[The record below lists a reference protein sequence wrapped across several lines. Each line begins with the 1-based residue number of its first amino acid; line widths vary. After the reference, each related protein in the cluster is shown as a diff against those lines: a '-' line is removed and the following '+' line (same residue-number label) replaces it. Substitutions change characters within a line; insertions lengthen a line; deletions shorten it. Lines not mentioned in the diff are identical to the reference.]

1 MKENEIIFSGEEIL
15 EFREWI
21 ALNMD
26 EITWQGRYQNEFE
39 EFWSSF
45 FLAGQSLS
53 QVIDR
58 FRYAMANSQIGPLN
72 QWFQW
77 LKNKLICYTFIFKK
91 ADLLMISKRSGI
103 SVPEV
108 AVILRNFF
116 VEKFPHLDDELS
128 EKFQVVNISSP
139 NLFLNFKALSE
150 ELNVFPDFKGTD
162 EEDVMTSLEI
172 TLYPEFLTLVSK
184 MKRDLYHPNF
194 DFSKIKSS
202 MSFKNQLKV
211 VQEVFILVFIAAVA
225 IYGIKWANEKWEDSL
240 VEKISIYEPQFK
252 WLNRNLIFKKDR
264 DTASNDLALNVQD
277 LEDVEKIENKL
288 KIDEQEEGVRYET
301 ESEVEL
307 TSWDALPKDF
317 DVADREQS
325 VYEEVRGGYR
335 ESRYGNTKVYR
346 VMMKSQDIFSSKDK
360 LNELLKKYEVTQV
373 DNVKPGQQVPGGV
386 YYNIY
391 VPRIY
396 LKEFMAQ
403 VMETGDSVLYES
415 RTRTRRNPPGKNKV
429 FIWVKN
435 I

>member
-1 MKENEIIFSGEEIL
+1 MKNEEIIFTSEEIL

-21 ALNMD
+21 ALNME

-39 EFWSSF
+39 EFWSCF
-45 FLAGQSLS
+45 FLDGQSLS

-58 FRYAMANSQIGPLN
+58 FQYACANSQIGPLN

-91 ADLLMISKRSGI
+91 ADLFLISKKSGI
-103 SVPEV
+103 LVPEI

-116 VEKFPHLDDELS
+116 VERFPHLDDALS
-128 EKFQVVNISSP
+128 EKFQVVNISSS
-139 NLFLNFKALSE
+139 NLFINFKALSD
-150 ELNVFPDFKGTD
+150 ELNIFPDFKGTD
-162 EEDVMTSLEI
+162 DEDVMTSLEI
-172 TLYPEFLTLVSK
+172 TLYPEFLTLVEK

-202 MSFKNQLKV
+202 MSFRKQLRV
-211 VQEVFILVFIAAVA
+211 AQELFILTFVAIIA
-225 IYGIKWANEKWEDSL
+225 IYGIKWVNKKWEKSL

-252 WLNRNLIFKKDR
+252 WLNKNLVFKSDNEK
-264 DTASNDLALNVQD
+264 SQENINLNVQD

-288 KIDEQEEGVRYET
+288 RIEEEEEGVRYET
-301 ESEVEL
+301 ESEVSL
-307 TSWDALPKDF
+307 TSWDSLPKDF

-325 VYEEVRGGYR
+325 QYEEVRGGYR
-335 ESRYGNTKVYR
+335 DSRYGNTKVYR
-346 VMMKSQDIFSSKDK
+346 VMMKSQNLYSSKDK
-360 LNELLKKYEVTQV
+360 LNDLLKKYNVTQV
-373 DNVKPGQQVPGGV
+373 DNVKPGQEVPGGV

-391 VPRIY
+391 VPRVY

-403 VMETGDSVLYES
+403 IMESSDSVLYES
-415 RTRTRRNPPGKNKV
+415 RTRARRNPPGKNKV

>member
-1 MKENEIIFSGEEIL
+1 MKNEEIIFTSEEIL

-21 ALNMD
+21 ALNME

-39 EFWSSF
+39 EFWSCF
-45 FLAGQSLS
+45 FLDGQSLS

-58 FRYAMANSQIGPLN
+58 FQYACANSQIGPLN

-91 ADLLMISKRSGI
+91 ADLFLISKKSGI
-103 SVPEV
+103 LVPEI

-116 VEKFPHLDDELS
+116 VERFPHLDDALS

-139 NLFLNFKALSE
+139 NLFINFKALSD
-150 ELNVFPDFKGTD
+150 ELNIFPDFKGTD
-162 EEDVMTSLEI
+162 DEDVMTSLEI
-172 TLYPEFLTLVSK
+172 TLYPEFLTLVEK

-202 MSFKNQLKV
+202 MSFRKQLRV
-211 VQEVFILVFIAAVA
+211 AQELFILTFVAIIA
-225 IYGIKWANEKWEDSL
+225 IYGIKWVNKKWEKSL

-252 WLNRNLIFKKDR
+252 WLNKNLVFKSDNEK
-264 DTASNDLALNVQD
+264 SQENINLNVQD

-288 KIDEQEEGVRYET
+288 KIEEEEEGVRYET
-301 ESEVEL
+301 ESEVSL
-307 TSWDALPKDF
+307 TSWDSLPKDF

-325 VYEEVRGGYR
+325 QYEEVRGGYR
-335 ESRYGNTKVYR
+335 DSRYGNTKVYR
-346 VMMKSQDIFSSKDK
+346 VMMKSQNLYSSKDK
-360 LNELLKKYEVTQV
+360 LNDLLKKYNVTQV
-373 DNVKPGQQVPGGV
+373 DNVKPGQEVPGGV

-391 VPRIY
+391 VPRVY

-403 VMETGDSVLYES
+403 IMESSDSVLYES
-415 RTRTRRNPPGKNKV
+415 RTRARRNPPGKNKV